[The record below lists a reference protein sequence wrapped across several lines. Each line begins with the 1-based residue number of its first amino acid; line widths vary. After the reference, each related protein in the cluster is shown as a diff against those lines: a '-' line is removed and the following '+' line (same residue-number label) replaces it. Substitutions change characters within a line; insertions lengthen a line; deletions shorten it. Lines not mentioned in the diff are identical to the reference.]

1 MRRLT
6 IVLAERPHTR
16 PLRDGRVRSDLVE
29 LEFVEYDPVSSAFD
43 AMVRE
48 QAFDVCEMAIGAF
61 MQGRA
66 EGAPVTLLP
75 VVVFGGFHHA
85 SLRHRPGAGAQSP
98 AELPGRTLAVRAY
111 SQTTGLWV
119 RALLAEQYG
128 IDLDS
133 LRWLVTE
140 GSHSAGYVDPP
151 NVTRAPEGHTLLQM
165 LDAGQASAVVTAPAA
180 ADGTEPVIADV
191 TAAEDA
197 WYAAQRVVPINHLV
211 CVRDELAQDGELVAE
226 VYRMLYASHEL
237 VLGPQAQRE
246 LRPGIPS
253 AIREGIDRV
262 RPGVELA
269 ARHALAQGLIPAAP
283 DLNGFFPAT
292 LR

>member
-1 MRRLT
+1 MTRVT
-6 IVLAERPHTR
+6 IVLADRPHTR

-29 LEFVEYDPVSSAFD
+29 LEFVEYDPISNAFP

-48 QAFDVCEMAIGAF
+48 QAFDVCEMAIAAF

-66 EGAPVTLLP
+66 EGAPIALLP

-85 SLRHRPGAGAQSP
+85 SLRHRPGAGPQTP
-98 AELPGRTLAVRAY
+98 AELAGAALAVRAY

-128 IDLDS
+128 LDLAS

-140 GSHSAGYVDPP
+140 GSHSATYVDPP
-151 NVTRAPEGHTLLQM
+151 NVTRAPAGRSLLEM
-165 LDAGQASAVVTAPAA
+165 LDGGEAAAVVMAPAA
-180 ADGTEPVIADV
+180 AVGTEPVIADV
-191 TAAEDA
+191 TSAEDA

-211 CVRDELAQDGELVAE
+211 CVRGELARNEQLMAELV
-226 VYRMLYASHEL
+226 RMLTLSHEL
-237 VLGPQAQRE
+237 VLGPQHQRE

-269 ARHALAQGLIPAAP
+269 ARYARAQDLIPAAP
-283 DLNGFFPAT
+283 DVDGFFPAA